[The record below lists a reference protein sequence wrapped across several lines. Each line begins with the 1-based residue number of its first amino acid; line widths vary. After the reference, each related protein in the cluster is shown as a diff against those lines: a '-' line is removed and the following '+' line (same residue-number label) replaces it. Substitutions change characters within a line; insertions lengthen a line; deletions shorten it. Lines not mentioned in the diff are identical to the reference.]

1 MTQNA
6 WVKKS
11 DLGKRGAG
19 WHTLKIWLLE
29 PTMVLTKV
37 VIDLGALKTSLM
49 GPPESVRL
57 GY

>member
-6 WVKKS
+6 YVRKS
-11 DLGKRGAG
+11 DLGRRGAG
-19 WHTLKIWLLE
+19 WHTLKVWLLE

-37 VIDLGALKTSLM
+37 VVDVGGMKSSLM
-49 GPPESVRL
+49 GPPESVMV